1 MTGVSDDELYR
12 QYETVN
18 LYRRG
23 PGAKVEL
30 NRPERMNAWSRQFS
44 ADLRDAITEV
54 TENPEVRAILITGAG
69 RAFSSGADLKE
80 AAEDAGGGPVDV
92 YKILTERYHPLI
104 TGIRR
109 MPKPVIA
116 GVNGPAAGIGLSL
129 ALACDL
135 VVAAE
140 SAYFSLA
147 FVNIGLVPD
156 GGSSLFVPSRVGF
169 ARAAELAMLGER
181 LDARTALGWGLINRV
196 WPDEEYQA
204 QAQALLDRMAARRH
218 QVLRRDQAPAQQV
231 AVRAHGRPARVRG
244 GHPEGDGRLRRLRR
258 GTGGLRREAAA
269 PVQRGLRPPG
279 PSAILDTPQ
288 LERVYRAEAPRI
300 TAALAARIGDV
311 GLAADAVQDAFVE
324 ALEHWRDAPPPNPG
338 GWLATTARRK
348 AIDRLRRD
356 RAGQEKLALLAAT
369 ATEAFPETE
378 AADDELLGMVFACC
392 HPALPRES
400 QIALTLRAVCGLTTA
415 EIAAAFLAAEPAM
428 TQRLLRARKALRAA
442 GADMRLPDPDQLAD
456 RLAEVLAVVY
466 LVFNEGYLA
475 SAGRQPARRDLA
487 AQAVALTRLLHR
499 LMPREPEVLGLLAL
513 LLLHESRAATRFDGW
528 GRLVRLADQDRTR
541 WNRALIAEATGLL
554 DRALTQRASGPYQV
568 QAAIAALHA
577 EAPDYEHTDW
587 RQIRILYDRLQELTP
602 SPVVLLNRAV
612 ATRYVVG
619 PEAAL
624 AEITPLAA
632 DLDGYRLFHALRA
645 GLLTGLGRDDEAR
658 EASER
663 ALALAGNP
671 AERELLARRLSF

>member
-1 MTGVSDDELYR
+1 
-12 QYETVN
+12 
-18 LYRRG
+18 
-23 PGAKVEL
+23 
-30 NRPERMNAWSRQFS
+30 
-44 ADLRDAITEV
+44 
-54 TENPEVRAILITGAG
+54 
-69 RAFSSGADLKE
+69 
-80 AAEDAGGGPVDV
+80 VD
-92 YKILTERYHPLI
+92 K
-104 TGIRR
+104 
-109 MPKPVIA
+109 A
-116 GVNGPAAGIGLSL
+116 
-129 ALACDL
+129 
-135 VVAAE
+135 
-140 SAYFSLA
+140 
-147 FVNIGLVPD
+147 
-156 GGSSLFVPSRVGF
+156 
-169 ARAAELAMLGER
+169 
-181 LDARTALGWGLINRV
+181 
-196 WPDEEYQA
+196 
-204 QAQALLDRMAARRH
+204 
-218 QVLRRDQAPAQQV
+218 
-231 AVRAHGRPARVRG
+231 
-244 GHPEGDGRLRRLRR
+244 
-258 GTGGLRREAAA
+258 
-269 PVQRGLRPPG
+269 
-279 PSAILDTPQ
+279 Q

-324 ALEHWRDAPPPNPG
+324 ALEHWRDTPPPNPG

-348 AIDRLRRD
+348 AIDRLRRA

-369 ATEAFPETE
+369 AADACAETE
-378 AADDELLGMVFACC
+378 TADDELLGMVFACC

-442 GADMRLPDPDQLAD
+442 GADLRIPDPDQLAD

-487 AQAVALTRLLHR
+487 AQAVTLTRLLHR

-632 DLDGYRLFHALRA
+632 ELDGYRLFHALRA
-645 GLLTGLGRDDEAR
+645 GLLIGLGRDDEAR

>member
-1 MTGVSDDELYR
+1 
-12 QYETVN
+12 
-18 LYRRG
+18 
-23 PGAKVEL
+23 
-30 NRPERMNAWSRQFS
+30 
-44 ADLRDAITEV
+44 
-54 TENPEVRAILITGAG
+54 
-69 RAFSSGADLKE
+69 
-80 AAEDAGGGPVDV
+80 VD
-92 YKILTERYHPLI
+92 
-104 TGIRR
+104 
-109 MPKPVIA
+109 
-116 GVNGPAAGIGLSL
+116 
-129 ALACDL
+129 
-135 VVAAE
+135 
-140 SAYFSLA
+140 
-147 FVNIGLVPD
+147 
-156 GGSSLFVPSRVGF
+156 
-169 ARAAELAMLGER
+169 
-181 LDARTALGWGLINRV
+181 TA
-196 WPDEEYQA
+196 
-204 QAQALLDRMAARRH
+204 
-218 QVLRRDQAPAQQV
+218 
-231 AVRAHGRPARVRG
+231 
-244 GHPEGDGRLRRLRR
+244 
-258 GTGGLRREAAA
+258 
-269 PVQRGLRPPG
+269 
-279 PSAILDTPQ
+279 Q

-311 GLAADAVQDAFVE
+311 GLAADAVHDAFVE

-348 AIDRLRRD
+348 ALDRLRRA
-356 RAGQEKLALLAAT
+356 RAGQEKLALLAAAGT
-369 ATEAFPETE
+369 ATATGTCHQTE
-378 AADDELLGMVFACC
+378 AADDELLGMIFACC

-415 EIAAAFLAAEPAM
+415 EIATAFLAAEPAM

-442 GADMRLPDPDQLAD
+442 GKDGAGADMRVPDPDQLAD

-487 AQAVALTRLLHR
+487 AQAVSLTRLLHQ

-541 WNRALIAEATGLL
+541 WNRELIAEATGLL
-554 DRALTQRASGPYQV
+554 GRALALRDPGPYQV

-577 EAPDYEHTDW
+577 QAPGYEHTDW
-587 RQIRILYDRLQELTP
+587 PQIRLLYDRLQAMTP

-632 DLDGYRLFHALRA
+632 ELDGYRLFHALRA

>member
-1 MTGVSDDELYR
+1 MD
-12 QYETVN
+12 
-18 LYRRG
+18 
-23 PGAKVEL
+23 
-30 NRPERMNAWSRQFS
+30 
-44 ADLRDAITEV
+44 
-54 TENPEVRAILITGAG
+54 
-69 RAFSSGADLKE
+69 
-80 AAEDAGGGPVDV
+80 
-92 YKILTERYHPLI
+92 
-104 TGIRR
+104 
-109 MPKPVIA
+109 
-116 GVNGPAAGIGLSL
+116 
-129 ALACDL
+129 
-135 VVAAE
+135 
-140 SAYFSLA
+140 
-147 FVNIGLVPD
+147 
-156 GGSSLFVPSRVGF
+156 
-169 ARAAELAMLGER
+169 
-181 LDARTALGWGLINRV
+181 TA
-196 WPDEEYQA
+196 
-204 QAQALLDRMAARRH
+204 
-218 QVLRRDQAPAQQV
+218 
-231 AVRAHGRPARVRG
+231 
-244 GHPEGDGRLRRLRR
+244 
-258 GTGGLRREAAA
+258 
-269 PVQRGLRPPG
+269 
-279 PSAILDTPQ
+279 Q

-324 ALEHWRDAPPPNPG
+324 AIEHWRDGHVPPNPG

-348 AIDRLRRD
+348 AIDRLRRA
-356 RAGQEKLALLAAT
+356 RAGQQKLALLAAT
-369 ATEAFPETE
+369 ATPLIAGTRPGAAEDDH
-378 AADDELLGMVFACC
+378 ADDELLGMIFACC

-415 EIAAAFLAAEPAM
+415 EIAAAFLVGEPAM
-428 TQRLLRARKALRAA
+428 TQRLLRARKALARRAQ
-442 GADMRLPDPDQLAD
+442 ADMRVPDPDELAD

-487 AQAVALTRLLHR
+487 AQAVSLTRLLHR

-528 GRLVRLADQDRTR
+528 GRLVRLADQDRAR
-541 WNRALIAEATGLL
+541 WNRALIDEATGLL
-554 DRALTQRASGPYQV
+554 DRALALRGPGPYQV

-587 RQIRILYDRLQELTP
+587 NQIRLLYDRLQALTP

-632 DLDGYRLFHALRA
+632 ELDSYRLFHALRA

-658 EASER
+658 AASER